1 MKTRRSPV
9 RRVVLLVLSS
19 AFGCGEGGDLAVSAG
34 APVVGAVQ
42 GTITACGVAVPEAEV
57 RVQVDQE
64 DIGQV
69 RPAHT
74 EVGPVTT
81 DARGRYALEVS
92 PAFAVPGP
100 AVVQLRVIPPGGEVH
115 ELPERTM
122 RLSLGE
128 VEDTLRLDADLCGR

>member
-1 MKTRRSPV
+1 M
-9 RRVVLLVLSS
+9 RRVMLLALSS
-19 AFGCGEGGDLAVSAG
+19 ALGCGEGGDLAVSAG

-69 RPAHT
+69 RPVHT
-74 EVGPVTT
+74 EVGPVTS

-100 AVVQLRVIPPGGEVH
+100 AVVQLRVIPPGGDVH

>member
-1 MKTRRSPV
+1 M
-9 RRVVLLVLSS
+9 RRVMLLVLSS
-19 AFGCGEGGDLAVSAG
+19 ALGCGEGGDLAVSAG

-69 RPAHT
+69 RPVHT
-74 EVGPVTT
+74 EVGPVTS

-100 AVVQLRVIPPGGEVH
+100 AVVQLRVIPPGGDVH